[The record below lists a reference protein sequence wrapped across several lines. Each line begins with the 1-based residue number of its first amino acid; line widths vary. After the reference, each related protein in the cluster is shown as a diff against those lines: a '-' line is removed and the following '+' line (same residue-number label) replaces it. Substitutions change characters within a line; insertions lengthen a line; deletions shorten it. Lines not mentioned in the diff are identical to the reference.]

1 MTYPLSKWYVSSAND
16 MSAMFSGTKEFN
28 GDISQG
34 DVSDVIDMSVMF
46 SGGVKAFNG
55 DLSKWYVSSAND
67 MSEMFSGTTVFNGD
81 ISLAVGCIRAMVIDI
96 LIINLIMIHILFY
109 NLYINLI
116 GMIINHPIGRFTIV
130 P

>member
-1 MTYPLSKWYVSSAND
+1 
-16 MSAMFSGTKEFN
+16 MSAMFS
-28 GDISQG
+28 
-34 DVSDVIDMSVMF
+34 
-46 SGGVKAFNG
+46 GVKAFNG

-67 MSEMFSGTTVFNGD
+67 MSEMFSGVKVFNGD

-116 GMIINHPIGRFTIV
+116 IIFPYPTDISNRYIQ
-130 P
+130 